1 MLCVA
6 LWILIQWYLEVQQL
20 LSPRFLYVADWLIWL
35 FFLGETLLLGSLVR
49 DRRGYL
55 TDNWMNVV
63 IIIAGVPILWNYT
76 PLAGLLRHLRLL
88 LMMTLL
94 VHFIPIVRQVLERN
108 HLGYTLVIALLV
120 TLVAGILI
128 STVDPGIKSIEEGIW
143 YAWVTLTT
151 VGYGDVVPKST
162 AGRVIGGVLIFLGLV
177 FFSLITANIAAF
189 LVRRDVEKA
198 ERKEGELAHRVKE
211 LQAQLERIEHLFE
224 RHGLSEIET
233 NKAPSVR
240 RTRPEQGTGTGA

>member
-1 MLCVA
+1 MP
-6 LWILIQWYLEVQQL
+6 Y
-20 LSPRFLYVADWLIWL
+20 IW
-35 FFLGETLLLGSLVR
+35 
-49 DRRGYL
+49 DR
-55 TDNWMNVV
+55 TV
-63 IIIAGVPILWNYT
+63 WNYT

-88 LMMTLL
+88 LMITLL
-94 VHFIPIVRQVLERN
+94 VHFIPVVRQVLERN

-143 YAWVTLTT
+143 YAWVTLAT

-198 ERKEGELAHRVKE
+198 ERKEGELAHRVKD
-211 LQAQLERIEHLFE
+211 LQAQLERIERLFE

-233 NKAPSVR
+233 NKSTLCATHETGARDGDRRLRSGDYTEVRHHSLPSSLSVGIGWHAPV
-240 RTRPEQGTGTGA
+240 RTRYGVRLPVGMMRLRPFGLCALLFLQGL